1 MVEEENQFT
10 QTGSPLNSTHVPCSA
25 WGNTT
30 YAKWM
35 YWIKTNPSLREKTR
49 KFTFPFPQVLNWGVS
64 ISQQFLYIYIKFIPR
79 KRKHSF
85 VDGSILQA
93 PQCHL
98 GISFLWQ
105 LKKINIKNKCVW
117 VCVCT
122 ACACLGP
129 MEARR
134 GQWTPCVWSYSCK
147 PPHGCWN
154 SDPTWELLTSLQP
167 NFIKTK
173 LLCLA
178 GPKSIYPPS
187 CEEQLVR

>member
-1 MVEEENQFT
+1 
-10 QTGSPLNSTHVPCSA
+10 
-25 WGNTT
+25 
-30 YAKWM
+30 M

-105 LKKINIKNKCVW
+105 LKKINIKNSVYECVSVQHVHAW
-117 VCVCT
+117 
-122 ACACLGP
+122 GP
-129 MEARR
+129 WRPEEAS
-134 GQWTPCVWSYSCK
+134 G
-147 PPHGCWN
+147 PPVSGVTVVSHHMAAG
-154 SDPTWELLTSLQP
+154 TQTQP
-167 NFIKTK
+167 
-173 LLCLA
+173 
-178 GPKSIYPPS
+178 GSS
-187 CEEQLVR
+187 